1 MNIAAQN
8 IIEVFMLKSWI
19 VDFEINMC
27 AEHHEKVEVKAHTK
41 KKAIKYAKDKIT
53 KKQKTNCV
61 ILCSCEEI
69 I

>member
-27 AEHHEKVEVKAHTK
+27 EVGGKVDLNTSVIIKKLREVSA
-41 KKAIKYAKDKIT
+41 D
-53 KKQKTNCV
+53 
-61 ILCSCEEI
+61 E
-69 I
+69 

>member
-1 MNIAAQN
+1 
-8 IIEVFMLKSWI
+8 MLKSWI

-61 ILCSCEEI
+61 MLCSCEEI